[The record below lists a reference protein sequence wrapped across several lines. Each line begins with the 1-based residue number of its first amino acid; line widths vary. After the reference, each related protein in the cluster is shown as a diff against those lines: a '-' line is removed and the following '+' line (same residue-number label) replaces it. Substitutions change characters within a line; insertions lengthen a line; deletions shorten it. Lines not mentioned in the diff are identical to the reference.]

1 MERATLMLEKMISV
15 DSGAVA
21 YSNAYFGSGSGTY
34 HLDDVNCQGNEISL
48 FSCSRGYGEIGVH
61 NCEPGNEAGVKCVG
75 KCVVVVLL
83 VSVLLGKVCCW

>member
-1 MERATLMLEKMISV
+1 MLEKMISV